1 MKITCVGGGPTGLYF
16 ALLSKLRSP
25 RSEITVIERNA
36 PGATHGWGVT
46 WGDELL
52 DDLYTC
58 DPVSAR
64 RLRGASLL
72 WGKQVVRIDGR
83 PPVHLGGKYGY
94 SMSRSRMQQ
103 ILTDR
108 ASELGVRLEYGQAVN
123 DDSALDADLVVAAD
137 GVGSRIRAQ
146 HVEHFR
152 PTITT
157 GRNRYI
163 WLGTSAVLGAFTF
176 AFERT
181 AAGWLWAYGYPSSGG
196 TSTFVVECAP
206 STWTGLGLDR
216 TTPDEGLQLLES
228 VFVKV
233 LNGHRLL
240 EPPMAAGRSP
250 WLHFREIRNASW
262 RHGRVVL
269 AGDSAH
275 TTHFGIGS
283 GTVLAVQDAIALA
296 DAVHA
301 PGLPLSEALDIYDR
315 RRRGV
320 MGPIQDM
327 AMRSMSWFEDVDARL
342 DGHPV
347 RVAYSL
353 FDRRGDQPPWRYQL
367 HLATQIE
374 PLRQVRNGL
383 TSARRSVKSV
393 QRSRRARTDAGYPGR
408 SS

>member
-1 MKITCVGGGPTGLYF
+1 MARPACTSPCSRSCV
-16 ALLSKLRSP
+16 RRVP
-25 RSEITVIERNA
+25 RVTVIERNA

-108 ASELGVRLEYGQAVN
+108 ASELGVRLEYGQAVD

-137 GVGSRIRAQ
+137 GVGSRMRAQ

-181 AAGWLWAYGYPSSGG
+181 AAGWVWAYGYPSSGG

-216 TTPDEGLQLLES
+216 MTPDEGLRLLES
-228 VFVKV
+228 VFAKV

-250 WLHFREIRNASW
+250 WLHFREIRNATLAARARRARRGRGAHHAL
-262 RHGRVVL
+262 RHRLGHRAGR
-269 AGDSAH
+269 AGRDRAGRRRARPRRCRS
-275 TTHFGIGS
+275 
-283 GTVLAVQDAIALA
+283 
-296 DAVHA
+296 
-301 PGLPLSEALDIYDR
+301 PNALDIYDR
-315 RRRGV
+315 RRRAV

-327 AMRSMSWFEDVDARL
+327 AMRSMSWFEDVDARM
-342 DGHPV
+342 DGDPV

-353 FDRRGDQPPWRYQL
+353 FDRRGDQAPWRYQL

-393 QRSRRARTDAGYPGR
+393 QRSRRARADAGYPGR

>member
-1 MKITCVGGGPTGLYF
+1 
-16 ALLSKLRSP
+16 
-25 RSEITVIERNA
+25 
-36 PGATHGWGVT
+36 
-46 WGDELL
+46 
-52 DDLYTC
+52 
-58 DPVSAR
+58 
-64 RLRGASLL
+64 
-72 WGKQVVRIDGR
+72 
-83 PPVHLGGKYGY
+83 
-94 SMSRSRMQQ
+94 MQQ

-216 TTPDEGLQLLES
+216 TTPDEGLRLLES
-228 VFVKV
+228 VFAKV

-262 RHGRVVL
+262 RHGRVVARRGL
-269 AGDSAH
+269 GAHHALRHRLGHRAGRAGRDRA
-275 TTHFGIGS
+275 G
-283 GTVLAVQDAIALA
+283 
-296 DAVHA
+296 
-301 PGLPLSEALDIYDR
+301 R
-315 RRRGV
+315 RRARPRPAALRSPRHLRPAPPCGDGADPGHGDAEHELVRGRRR
-320 MGPIQDM
+320 
-327 AMRSMSWFEDVDARL
+327 A
-342 DGHPV
+342 DGRHPV

-353 FDRRGDQPPWRYQL
+353 FDRRGDQAPWRYQL

-383 TSARRSVKSV
+383 TSARRSVRSV
-393 QRSRRARTDAGYPGR
+393 QRNRRARADAGYPGR
-408 SS
+408 RCSRVTLP

>member
-1 MKITCVGGGPTGLYF
+1 
-16 ALLSKLRSP
+16 
-25 RSEITVIERNA
+25 
-36 PGATHGWGVT
+36 
-46 WGDELL
+46 
-52 DDLYTC
+52 
-58 DPVSAR
+58 
-64 RLRGASLL
+64 
-72 WGKQVVRIDGR
+72 VRIDGR
-83 PPVHLGGKYGY
+83 SPVHLGGKYGY

-181 AAGWLWAYGYPSSGG
+181 AAGWLWAYGYPSTGG

-216 TTPDEGLQLLES
+216 TTPDEGLRLLES
-228 VFVKV
+228 VFAKV

-240 EPPMAAGRSP
+240 EPPMTAGRSP

-315 RRRGV
+315 RRRAV

-353 FDRRGDQPPWRYQL
+353 FDRRGDQAPWRYQL

>member
-25 RSEITVIERNA
+25 RSEVTVIERNA

-52 DDLYTC
+52 DDLYAC

-108 ASELGVRLEYGQAVN
+108 ASELGVRLEYGQAVD

-137 GVGSRIRAQ
+137 GVGSRLRAQ

-181 AAGWLWAYGYPSSGG
+181 AAGWVWAYGYPSTGG

-216 TTPDEGLQLLES
+216 MTPDAGLRLLES
-228 VFVKV
+228 VFAKV
-233 LNGHRLL
+233 LTGHRLL
-240 EPPMAAGRSP
+240 EPPTAAGRSP

-262 RHGRVVL
+262 RHGRVV
-269 AGDSAH
+269 A
-275 TTHFGIGS
+275 
-283 GTVLAVQDAIALA
+283 
-296 DAVHA
+296 
-301 PGLPLSEALDIYDR
+301 
-315 RRRGV
+315 RRGR
-320 MGPIQDM
+320 G
-327 AMRSMSWFEDVDARL
+327 AHHALRHRL
-342 DGHPV
+342 GH
-347 RVAYSL
+347 RAGRAGR
-353 FDRRGDQPPWRYQL
+353 DRAGR
-367 HLATQIE
+367 
-374 PLRQVRNGL
+374 
-383 TSARRSVKSV
+383 
-393 QRSRRARTDAGYPGR
+393 RRARPGAAALRTR
-408 SS
+408 STPTTGVAAR

>member
-1 MKITCVGGGPTGLYF
+1 MKITCIGGGPTGLYF

-25 RSEITVIERNA
+25 RAEVTVIERNA

-64 RLRGASLL
+64 RLRGASML

-108 ASELGVRLEYGQAVN
+108 ASELGVRLEYGQAV
-123 DDSALDADLVVAAD
+123 DDDAALDADLVVAAD
-137 GVGSRIRAQ
+137 GVGSRLRTRHA
-146 HVEHFR
+146 ERFA

-181 AAGWLWAYGYPSSGG
+181 AAGWVWAYGYPSTGG
-196 TSTFVVECAP
+196 TSTFVVECTP

-216 TTPDEGLQLLES
+216 MAPEAGLRLLES
-228 VFVKV
+228 VFADV
-233 LNGHRLL
+233 LSGHRLL
-240 EPPMAAGRSP
+240 EPPATIGRSP

-269 AGDSAH
+269 AGDAAH

-301 PGLPLSEALDIYDR
+301 PGVRLPDALDAYDR
-315 RRRGV
+315 RRRAA

-342 DGHPV
+342 GGDPV

-353 FDRRGDQPPWRYQL
+353 FDRRGDQAPWRYQL

-383 TSARRSVKSV
+383 TSARRSVRGM
-393 QRSRRARTDAGYPGR
+393 QRSRRARADVR
-408 SS
+408 

>member
-25 RSEITVIERNA
+25 RSEVTVIERNA
-36 PGATHGWGVT
+36 PGEIHGWGVT

-52 DDLYTC
+52 DDFYAC

-64 RLRGASLL
+64 RLRSASLL

-108 ASELGVRLEYGQAVN
+108 ASELGVRLEYGQAV
-123 DDSALDADLVVAAD
+123 DDDAELDADLVVAAD
-137 GVGSRIRAQ
+137 GVGSRLRAQ
-146 HVEHFR
+146 HAEHFAPR
-152 PTITT
+152 ITT

-163 WLGTSAVLGAFTF
+163 WLGTSAVLAAFTF
-176 AFERT
+176 TFERT
-181 AAGWLWAYGYPSSGG
+181 AAGWMWSYGYPSPGG
-196 TSTFVVECAP
+196 TSTFVIECSP
-206 STWTGLGLDR
+206 STWTGLGLDGMSTDASLR
-216 TTPDEGLQLLES
+216 LLES
-228 VFVKV
+228 VFARV
-233 LNGHRLL
+233 LAGHRLL
-240 EPPMAAGRSP
+240 EPRATAGRSP
-250 WLHFREIRNASW
+250 WVHFREIRNATW
-262 RHGRVVL
+262 RHGHVVL
-269 AGDSAH
+269 AGDAAH

-296 DAVHA
+296 DAVFA
-301 PGLPLSEALDIYDR
+301 PGARLSNALDAYDR
-315 RRRGV
+315 RRRTV

-327 AMRSMSWFEDVDARL
+327 AMRSMGWFEDVDAHMSG
-342 DGHPV
+342 DPV

-353 FDRRGDQPPWRYQL
+353 FDRRRDQAPWRYQL

-383 TSARRSVKSV
+383 TTARRSVREL
-393 QRSRRARTDAGYPGR
+393 QRTRRGRADAG
-408 SS
+408 